1 MKDVPQVT
9 VEELNEELRGDSPP
23 VLLDVREDD
32 ELKISK
38 LDYQH
43 HIPVDDLRDR
53 VDELSPD
60 DDIVV
65 ICRTGL
71 RSGNATMFLREKGFT
86 RVRYMFGGMNEWSE
100 RIDPTMRQY

>member
-9 VEELNEELRGDSPP
+9 VEELNEELRGDAPP
-23 VLLDVREDD
+23 VLLDVREED

-53 VDELSPD
+53 VDELSLD

-71 RSGNATMFLREKGFT
+71 RSGNATLFLRERGFT
-86 RVRYMFGGMNEWSE
+86 RVRCMVGGMNEWSE